1 MVGSFLD
8 CSGVT
13 STRFLEEVSLN
24 EGTSEGTRQLVGMLL
39 ELEHSRGRAV
49 GHLLS
54 STITLDCNI
63 KLVRC
68 GSLLPSI

>member
-8 CSGVT
+8 CSGMT
-13 STRFLEEVSLN
+13 STRRLEETILEEN
-24 EGTSEGTRQLVGMLL
+24 ASEGTYQLIGMPL

-54 STITLDCNI
+54 STITMDCNI
-63 KLVRC
+63 KLVWVHC
-68 GSLLPSI
+68 CPL